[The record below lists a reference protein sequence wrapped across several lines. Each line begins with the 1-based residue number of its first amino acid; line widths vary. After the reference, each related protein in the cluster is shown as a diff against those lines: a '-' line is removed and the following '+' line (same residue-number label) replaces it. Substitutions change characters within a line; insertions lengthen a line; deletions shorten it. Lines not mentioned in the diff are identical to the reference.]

1 MKTGLN
7 RQIYLMKGESKIN
20 TYQSHG
26 RVISWKS
33 MFQDE
38 QIPLG
43 GRCHVICA
51 YPRLDRL
58 SAFLNLYI
66 WSYLFAGCSFWMAGS
81 SHPWPWINVSFHSR
95 GFLEPN
101 RFLCTVSYW
110 NCFVLIEDNE
120 SAPMSEERISAM
132 RPLKIPSSLKQLG
145 IFVNLIAYDY
155 LATINS
161 YWGLP
166 IFFSAIAESWRR
178 PWRLSILSMT
188 SFPSGAA

>member
-81 SHPWPWINVSFHSR
+81 SHPWPWINVSFHS
-95 GFLEPN
+95 
-101 RFLCTVSYW
+101 
-110 NCFVLIEDNE
+110 
-120 SAPMSEERISAM
+120 
-132 RPLKIPSSLKQLG
+132 
-145 IFVNLIAYDY
+145 
-155 LATINS
+155 
-161 YWGLP
+161 
-166 IFFSAIAESWRR
+166 
-178 PWRLSILSMT
+178 
-188 SFPSGAA
+188 

>member
-66 WSYLFAGCSFWMAGS
+66 WSYLFAEFSHARERCS
-81 SHPWPWINVSFHSR
+81 HR
-95 GFLEPN
+95 
-101 RFLCTVSYW
+101 C
-110 NCFVLIEDNE
+110 
-120 SAPMSEERISAM
+120 ER
-132 RPLKIPSSLKQLG
+132 LK
-145 IFVNLIAYDY
+145 NLVVH
-155 LATINS
+155 
-161 YWGLP
+161 
-166 IFFSAIAESWRR
+166 
-178 PWRLSILSMT
+178 
-188 SFPSGAA
+188 